1 MKIDIKKFGEL
12 LISRPAGKEAFLA
25 AKAYL
30 FSKLRPKDEIIIDFD
45 GVKVLS
51 PSWADEFITQLKD
64 LYPENKISFKN
75 ATNPSVEATLAA
87 IK

>member
-1 MKIDIKKFGEL
+1 MKIDLKKFGEL

-25 AKAYL
+25 ARAYL
-30 FSKLRPKDEIIIDFD
+30 FSALKPGEQIVIDFE

-51 PSWADEFITQLKD
+51 PSWADEFVTRLKQ
-64 LYPENKISFKN
+64 LYPENKLTFEN